1 MIKVICNVDKNLVN
15 EFYQELVEKYT
26 KEIVDEFYKDC
37 DSLYQRVYRLA
48 NNICPNNHISEIQ
61 YLKSDINKQLSIAK
75 KEYDDKKLYD
85 EYKYD
90 LSELKHNIKAVYHF
104 LCYKKPLEFS
114 NFERFS
120 KPKSE
125 DYFYYYC
132 RGNLSA
138 FEQVEDYNTA
148 YLNLC
153 EFFETVPNLEHLQ
166 ILNDDYKKCFDAIK
180 HLDGLKD
187 LIIKNYAYRY
197 SPNVDCDE
205 GLKYKISGYYYLYG
219 EIDSFVLA
227 YHKKYK
233 CGVDIYQYIYELGIT
248 DSVYYIDIFTNL
260 KKDFPRA
267 MLYANI
273 EYYDEYYYRITK
285 NVYPNYA
292 NFKYNTIEK
301 IYKSKKKDN
310 TIPKN
315 LDKNVKEF
323 AEKFDVIEFEI
334 NFDIYGYLKYC
345 KDILSF
351 EAIAYNYL
359 SKDAFFNLLDKE
371 YVISDKDFLK
381 LRKTNP
387 LIAKNG
393 GEFYNNDNEYLI
405 PNIDVI
411 MSQEFIPITVYQIK
425 KIITNKK
432 KKDLLLK
439 ELNISEINLEDIS
452 STYMITESL
461 GAKLG
466 I

>member
-1 MIKVICNVDKNLVN
+1 M
-15 EFYQELVEKYT
+15 
-26 KEIVDEFYKDC
+26 
-37 DSLYQRVYRLA
+37 
-48 NNICPNNHISEIQ
+48 
-61 YLKSDINKQLSIAK
+61 
-75 KEYDDKKLYD
+75 
-85 EYKYD
+85 
-90 LSELKHNIKAVYHF
+90 
-104 LCYKKPLEFS
+104 
-114 NFERFS
+114 
-120 KPKSE
+120 
-125 DYFYYYC
+125 
-132 RGNLSA
+132 
-138 FEQVEDYNTA
+138 
-148 YLNLC
+148 
-153 EFFETVPNLEHLQ
+153 
-166 ILNDDYKKCFDAIK
+166 NDDYKKCFDAIK

-187 LIIKNYAYRY
+187 LITKKY
-197 SPNVDCDE
+197 SFSYSYKLQYGD
-205 GLKYKISGYYYLYG
+205 GLKYNISGYYYLYG

-233 CGVDIYQYIYELGIT
+233 CGVDVYQYIYELGIT
-248 DSVYYIDIFTNL
+248 ESAYYIDIFTNL

-273 EYYDEYYYRITK
+273 EYYDEHYYRMKK
-285 NVYPNYA
+285 NYYPNTI
-292 NFKYNTIEK
+292 FKYNTIEK

-315 LDKNVKEF
+315 LDKDVKKF
-323 AEKFDVIEFEI
+323 AEKFEVEDFEKFDV
-334 NFDIYGYLKYC
+334 YGYLKYC

-359 SKDAFFNLLDKE
+359 SKDAFFNLLDDE

-405 PNIDVI
+405 PNIDVM
-411 MSQEFIPITVYQIK
+411 MSQEFIPITVYQIN